1 MSFIYCHLNFH
12 ANLLRPWRFPLNV
25 VDYTFKL
32 ALGGDMNTKMFDDIK
47 GVTRSRKSKKTDN
60 TKSPSLFKGYCR
72 TGNLINIYVII
83 PASKAFK
90 MQYRFENQFDSLI
103 K

>member
-1 MSFIYCHLNFH
+1 MAFSFKCSRLYIQISI
-12 ANLLRPWRFPLNV
+12 R
-25 VDYTFKL
+25 
-32 ALGGDMNTKMFDDIK
+32 GDMNTEMFDDIK

-60 TKSPSLFKGYCR
+60 AKSPSPFKGYCR

-90 MQYRFENQFDSLI
+90 MQYRFEKQFDSLI
-103 K
+103 R